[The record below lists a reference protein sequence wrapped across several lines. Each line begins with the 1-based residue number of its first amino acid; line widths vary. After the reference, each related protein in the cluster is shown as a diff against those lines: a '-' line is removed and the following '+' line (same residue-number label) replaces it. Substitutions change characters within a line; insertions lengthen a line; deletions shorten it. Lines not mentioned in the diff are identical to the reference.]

1 MCFLLRSPLLF
12 ISNSVDLRVIVVGD
26 LGSLGPKS
34 HIIQLGFGADD
45 HSPLTS
51 ELEVRTSGTQV
62 DFTNKL
68 TGRVPDVDTIPTASV
83 DVAFGIAV
91 DPYRQLHAESVRTI
105 WESDVDESKSLPIS
119 P

>member
-1 MCFLLRSPLLF
+1 MCFLLLSPMLF
-12 ISNSVDLRVIVVGD
+12 ISNSIDLRVIVVGD

-34 HIIQLGFGADD
+34 HIIQLGLGADD

-62 DFTNKL
+62 DFTNEL
-68 TGRVPDVDTIPTASV
+68 TGRVPDMYSVSTSSINIPL
-83 DVAFGIAV
+83 GIAV
-91 DPYRQLHAESVRTI
+91 NTI
-105 WESDVDESKSLPIS
+105 WESDIDKCECLAAS